1 MGFPAKHMDSCHH
14 FISFSSLY
22 LVRSEEGTCLEE
34 LRKKPENGEKKIFTM
49 SKARKGIIRVKNNV
63 CLSHKQIEA
72 RCILSQKYEINA
84 IIAIRHSTMYYAQWV
99 RKLTRI

>member
-1 MGFPAKHMDSCHH
+1 MGKILCSDPKKYKISRKIDS
-14 FISFSSLY
+14 
-22 LVRSEEGTCLEE
+22 SEKE
-34 LRKKPENGEKKIFTM
+34 RRRRNMSRKPENGEKKIFTM

-84 IIAIRHSTMYYAQWV
+84 IIAHSNSTIQKIENPIQMD
-99 RKLTRI
+99 

>member
-1 MGFPAKHMDSCHH
+1 M
-14 FISFSSLY
+14 
-22 LVRSEEGTCLEE
+22 RSEEGTCLEE

-84 IIAIRHSTMYYAQWV
+84 IIAIALCDIC
-99 RKLTRI
+99 RKLKNVAIILVS